1 MKKLKS
7 VSYQNVTLKDGFWKK
22 WLDTVTDSTVDAVY
36 EQFDQTG
43 RVNAMTLNWREG
55 DPNKPHIFYDSDIAK
70 WIEGAAYTLQYK
82 KNPELEDTI
91 DALVNLIEDGMSAE
105 GYFNSYYQTVEP
117 FNRWTNRNN
126 HELYC
131 AGHLM
136 EAAVAYYE
144 VTGKRKFLELM
155 ERYADYIEAVF
166 VTTQSAKFYTPGH
179 EEIELALVKMYRA
192 TGEEKYLKLA
202 KHFIDMRGQKTEKLF
217 DFFRDDPR
225 YAQDQN
231 PVREQQSAEG
241 HVVRC
246 GYLFSGAADVAMET
260 DDQELLEACQRIFAE
275 AMTTKMYITGG
286 VGNMKHGEAFG
297 PRYFLPN
304 FEAYTETCASLAFA
318 FLARR
323 ILNADPDSRYADNME
338 RQLYNGALAG
348 ISLDGKHFFYENP
361 LEQKP
366 SDLTFMQV
374 MGANGRPTERVRV
387 FSCSCCPPNILRTLA
402 SIGDYFYSTDGN
414 TLYTHLYGA
423 SRTKL
428 TLDGKALTLVQTT
441 RYPDDGKINVR
452 IQTKEKIKA
461 TLAFRIPGWC
471 KNPSVR
477 CDGKAPDKIEK
488 GYAYFEKVWQ
498 DGDKVDLNFRMEVR
512 MMEAD
517 PRVYADCGKIA
528 LMRGPLVY
536 CLEEADN
543 GKNLCDIRIAQNPGF
558 KVSYQPDLL
567 KGVTTITFKGSHRKD
582 DFGDRLYREYTPDR
596 EEAAYT
602 AVPYY
607 AWCNRGEGEMTV
619 WIQR

>member
-1 MKKLKS
+1 MKKLTS
-7 VSYQNVTLKDGFWKK
+7 VSYRDVVLKDGFWKK

-36 EQFDQTG
+36 EQFEKTG

-55 DPNKPHIFYDSDIAK
+55 EPNRPHIFYDSDIAK
-70 WIEGAAYTLQYK
+70 WMEGAAYTLRYK
-82 KNPELEDTI
+82 KNAELEDTI
-91 DALVNLIEDGMSAE
+91 DAIVNLIEDGMSAE

-117 FNRWTNRNN
+117 SNRWTNRHN

-144 VTGKRKFLELM
+144 VTGKKKFLELM

-179 EEIELALVKMYRA
+179 EEIELALVKMYRT
-192 TGEEKYLKLA
+192 TGEERYLKLA
-202 KHFIDMRGQKTEKLF
+202 KYFIDMRGQKDEKLF

-246 GYLFSGAADVAMET
+246 GYLFSGAADVAWET
-260 DDQELLEACQRIFAE
+260 GDEALLEACQRIFTE

-366 SDLTFMQV
+366 SDLTFLHD
-374 MGANGRPTERVRV
+374 MGANGRPAERVRV

-402 SIGDYFYSTDGN
+402 SIGDYFYSTDGK

-428 TLDGKALTLVQTT
+428 TLDGKPLTIVQSTK
-441 RYPDDGKINVR
+441 YPEDGKITVR
-452 IQTKEKIKA
+452 IQAKEPIKA

-471 KNPSVR
+471 KKPLVT
-477 CDGKAPDKIEK
+477 CGGKAPDRIEK
-488 GYAYFEKVWQ
+488 GYACFEKVWQ
-498 DGDKVDLNFRMEVR
+498 DGDKVELNFRMEVR

-543 GKNLCDIRIAQNPGF
+543 GKNLCDIRIAQNPCF
-558 KVSYQPDLL
+558 KVTYQPNLL
-567 KGVTTITFKGSHRKD
+567 NGITAITFKGSHRKE
-582 DFGDRLYREYTPDR
+582 DFGGSLYREYTSER
-596 EEAAYT
+596 EEATYT